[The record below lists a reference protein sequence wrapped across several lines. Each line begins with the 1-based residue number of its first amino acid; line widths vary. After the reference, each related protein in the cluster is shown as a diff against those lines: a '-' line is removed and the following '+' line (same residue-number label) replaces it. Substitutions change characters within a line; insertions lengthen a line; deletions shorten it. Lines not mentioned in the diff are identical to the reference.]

1 MFKKHQKNLTK
12 SKKISNNQ
20 KIILEFNKKAQEYKN
35 KILQE
40 FNNVKN
46 TNNFIDYEQFWNSFS
61 LKFNYSEEE
70 LKNHL
75 FTLLKKFFVSKKNLV
90 LDQFVLT
97 FSRDPRFNLNA
108 FVPKIDFK
116 ANSNVA
122 DIDLTS
128 NNDAIK
134 ANLNTFLNNLLDNN
148 FKIEFLRDCIIFK
161 SQLGYKLFIGEK
173 FIDE

>member
-1 MFKKHQKNLTK
+1 MFKKHHKNLTK

-70 LKNHL
+70 LKKS
-75 FTLLKKFFVSKKNLV
+75 FIYIIKKISLCQK
-90 LDQFVLT
+90 
-97 FSRDPRFNLNA
+97 R
-108 FVPKIDFK
+108 I
-116 ANSNVA
+116 
-122 DIDLTS
+122 
-128 NNDAIK
+128 
-134 ANLNTFLNNLLDNN
+134 
-148 FKIEFLRDCIIFK
+148 
-161 SQLGYKLFIGEK
+161 
-173 FIDE
+173 

>member
-1 MFKKHQKNLTK
+1 M
-12 SKKISNNQ
+12 
-20 KIILEFNKKAQEYKN
+20 
-35 KILQE
+35 
-40 FNNVKN
+40 
-46 TNNFIDYEQFWNSFS
+46 
-61 LKFNYSEEE
+61 
-70 LKNHL
+70 
-75 FTLLKKFFVSKKNLV
+75 SKKNLV